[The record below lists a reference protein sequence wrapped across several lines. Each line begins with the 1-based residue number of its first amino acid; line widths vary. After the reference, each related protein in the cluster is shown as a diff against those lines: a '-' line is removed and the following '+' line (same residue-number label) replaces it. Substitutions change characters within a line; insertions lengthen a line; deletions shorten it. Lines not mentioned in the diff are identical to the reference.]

1 MGLDGVELLMEIEDA
16 FKISISDEEVSEAIT
31 VGKLYQCVLDKI
43 KVSTEERCSSQKS
56 FYLLRA
62 ALRENLGIEAKS
74 VTPRTT
80 TEKLFPK
87 PDRRKLWSKISINV
101 PYKFPELIYPY
112 WIDVLF
118 AIGGMISG
126 YFCSYFVYQ
135 YFKQNNNMFMCF
147 ISCFLFIPVFILV
160 YLFMK
165 KIFLPIKLTI
175 PDTCE
180 TLGGMVKHI
189 LYHNVDY
196 FGTMNEQEVW
206 SKLTFIISE
215 QMGIDQEDIKPESNF
230 VKDLGL

>member
-16 FKISISDEEVSEAIT
+16 FKISISDEEVGQAVT

-80 TEKLFPK
+80 TENLFPK
-87 PDRRKLWSKISINV
+87 PDRRKLWSKISTNV
-101 PYKFPELIYPY
+101 PYKFPELTYSSRIYALFSIACAISAY
-112 WIDVLF
+112 SWIYLLSQSF
-118 AIGGMISG
+118 
-126 YFCSYFVYQ
+126 
-135 YFKQNNNMFMCF
+135 F

-160 YLFMK
+160 YLLMK

-180 TLGGMVKHI
+180 TLGGMAKHI
-189 LYHNVDY
+189 LYHNIDY
-196 FGTMNEQEVW
+196 FGTMNEQEIW
-206 SKLTFIISE
+206 GKLTFIISE

-230 VKDLGL
+230 VEDFGL